1 MIRCAL
7 YTGLAVGAALLA
19 TGCGCH
25 ALSRRQAATPA
36 IVSSA
41 PFAPAAAP
49 ACPDPVPGAPTPVQT
64 FGGPAASIPGGYR

>member
-7 YTGLAVGAALLA
+7 YTGLAVGAALLS

-25 ALSRRQAATPA
+25 ALSRRPAAAPA

-41 PFAPAAAP
+41 PFAPAAP

-64 FGGPAASIPGGYR
+64 FGAPAASIPGGYR